1 MSIALND
8 GSWKQQTNQFGQRR
22 KRGRRKKKKVKGHF
36 GSPEDGF
43 DETSIAVRKEES
55 ECSNHW
61 QHTQNQFEHQNINE
75 RPRFSWM
82 NLEASEFAPAPKTNY
97 RHLSGAMS
105 APNIGGS
112 VVERP
117 RSYCFKCDEVGHLA
131 KDCLWFS

>member
-8 GSWKQQTNQFGQRR
+8 GSGKQQANQFGQRR
-22 KRGRRKKKKVKGHF
+22 RRGRRKKKKVKEYF
-36 GSPEDGF
+36 GSPEDGY
-43 DETSIAVRKEES
+43 DKTSIAVREEES

-61 QHTQNQFEHQNINE
+61 QHTQNQFQHQNINE
-75 RPRFSWM
+75 RPHFSWM
-82 NLEASEFAPAPKTNY
+82 KNY

-105 APNIGGS
+105 APNIRGS

-117 RSYCFKCDEVGHLA
+117 RSYCFKCNNVGHLD